1 MNIIFDITLG
11 DLIGYILSIAGF
23 IYVGSKINI
32 KNVNQSKSN
41 VKGDQ
46 IGGNKYDR

>member
-1 MNIIFDITLG
+1 MNIIFDITFG
-11 DLIGYILSIAGF
+11 DLIGYILSIVGF

-41 VKGDQ
+41 VKRDQ
-46 IGGNKYDR
+46 TGGNKYGR